1 MATHHVDSAVVSP
14 GRSPALLLV
23 CGTVHGRRAEALV
36 TGLAEVVERIARW
49 VADDPDALGSWGL
62 RDDYSEPLM
71 MPVRWRAFAVHETLR
86 VAHLVRL
93 LPGESHGATLVT
105 LCGERLALLGVE
117 VLAVGAGM
125 PCERCL
131 AGGLLAARR
140 DVIGRTFSELD
151 SQIV

>member
-1 MATHHVDSAVVSP
+1 MWP
-14 GRSPALLLV
+14 GGSPALLFV
-23 CGTVHGRRAEALV
+23 YGTVHGRRAEALV
-36 TGLAEVVERIARW
+36 TGLAEVVERIAGW
-49 VADDPDALGSWGL
+49 VADDPGALGSWGL

-71 MPVRWRAFAVHETLR
+71 MPVRWRTPAGHETLR

-93 LPGESHGATLVT
+93 LPGESHGATLRT

-117 VLAVGAGM
+117 VLALGAGM

-131 AGGLLAARR
+131 AEGLLAAQR
-140 DVIGRTFSELD
+140 DLIGRTFSELD